1 MYDTQTITEAIG
13 KLTATETQTL
23 FNLVRN
29 HAGLIDK
36 LVPGLPLIVHALGQQ
51 ALDHPIAEQYAH
63 WLTTQDKGAIKSQL
77 NAKSTAKRQAINQS
91 LLNAET

>member
-23 FNLVRN
+23 FNLVRD

-51 ALDHPIAEQYAH
+51 ALDHPLADQYDC
-63 WLTTQDKGAIKSQL
+63 W
-77 NAKSTAKRQAINQS
+77 
-91 LLNAET
+91 LNAET